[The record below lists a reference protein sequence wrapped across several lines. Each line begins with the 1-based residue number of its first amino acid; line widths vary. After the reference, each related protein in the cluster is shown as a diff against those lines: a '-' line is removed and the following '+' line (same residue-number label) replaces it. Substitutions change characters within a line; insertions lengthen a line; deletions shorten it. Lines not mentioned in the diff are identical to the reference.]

1 MGVYFILITV
11 ALLISIIVLFHN
23 DVKFTNVYI
32 YTYILLLSLLA
43 GLRFH
48 TGWDWE
54 AYDYFFYELTNS
66 NLFEIS
72 KANIFNYEP
81 GFVLLSYIS
90 VLLHIPFLSFSL

>member
-43 GLRFH
+43 GLR
-48 TGWDWE
+48 
-54 AYDYFFYELTNS
+54 
-66 NLFEIS
+66 
-72 KANIFNYEP
+72 
-81 GFVLLSYIS
+81 
-90 VLLHIPFLSFSL
+90 